1 MTSQGRRALEGIR
14 ILDFTW
20 VVAGPVAVRIL
31 ADQGAEI
38 IKIERRDTLDLGT
51 RRGGF
56 SGNLHRGKESTVINM
71 ADPRGIA
78 IAQQLAAISDV
89 VIDNFSA
96 RVMRNW
102 GLDYDSLKKI
112 KPDII
117 AVSMSGFGHTGP
129 HKDYVSYGPTLQ
141 ALSGY
146 TLQMRHPGQ
155 EPAGWGYSYAD
166 MTGGYSGALAV
177 LMALWH
183 RKQTGQGQFVD
194 LAQFE
199 AISSLVGPG
208 LLDILN
214 NQTPRNELVG
224 NRSQEAPA
232 APHGVYRCK
241 GDDRWCAIAVF
252 TDAEWQSLCRVLGQP
267 AWTHEAR
274 FASLADRLQHQDAL
288 DEYIESWTQQHTAED
303 VMSRLQ
309 EAGIAAGVVAN
320 GEDLDRDPQLRA
332 RRYWAQLP
340 AQENGK
346 TEDVILDGPPFKLS
360 KTPGYVAAPG
370 PLLGEHTDSVLRR
383 LLNYSDQQNRS
394 AQSRESHRLAR
405 RDSCRAVG
413 TGTRETQ
420 CRLPQSMGLNCI
432 TKPTERAQPWC

>member
-1 MTSQGRRALEGIR
+1 MTSQGRRALEGVR

-31 ADQGAEI
+31 ADQGAEV

-56 SGNLHRGKESTVINM
+56 SGNLHRGKESTVVNM
-71 ADPRGIA
+71 ADPRGIE
-78 IAQQLAAISDV
+78 IAQKLAAISDV

-102 GLDYDSLKKI
+102 GLDYESLKKI
-112 KPDII
+112 RPDII
-117 AVSMSGFGHTGP
+117 AVSMSGFGHSGP

-146 TLQMRHPGQ
+146 TLQMRHPGH

-214 NQTPRNELVG
+214 NQTSSQPVG

-241 GDDRWCAIAVF
+241 GDDRWCAVAVF
-252 TDAEWQSLCRVLGQP
+252 TEAEWQSLCRVLGQP
-267 AWTHEAR
+267 AWTRETR
-274 FASLADRLQHQDAL
+274 FATLADRLQHQDAL
-288 DEYIESWTQQHTAED
+288 DEYIAAWTQQHTTEE
-303 VMSRLQ
+303 VMTRLQ
-309 EAGIAAGVVAN
+309 EVGIAAGVVAN

-332 RRYWAQLP
+332 RGYWAQLP

-360 KTPGYVAAPG
+360 QTPGYVAAPG

-383 LLNYSDQQNRS
+383 LLNYSNQKI
-394 AQSRESHRLAR
+394 AQLKAERVIASHAEIH
-405 RDSCRAVG
+405 A
-413 TGTRETQ
+413 
-420 CRLPQSMGLNCI
+420 
-432 TKPTERAQPWC
+432 ERTA

>member
-1 MTSQGRRALEGIR
+1 MPLPQKGRRALEGVR

-71 ADPRGIA
+71 ADPRGIE
-78 IAQQLAAISDV
+78 IAQKLAAISDV

-102 GLDYDSLKKI
+102 GLDYESLKKI

-146 TLQMRHPGQ
+146 TLQMRHPGH

-214 NQTPRNELVG
+214 NQTPSEPVG
-224 NRSQEAPA
+224 NRSQEAAA

-252 TDAEWQSLCRVLGQP
+252 TEAEWQSLCHVLGQP
-267 AWTHEAR
+267 AWTREAR

-288 DEYIESWTQQHTAED
+288 DEYIESWTQQHPAEE

-309 EAGIAAGVVAN
+309 EAGIAAGIVAN
-320 GEDLDRDPQLRA
+320 GEDLDRDPQLQA
-332 RRYWAQLP
+332 RGYWAQLP
-340 AQENGK
+340 SQENGK
-346 TEDVILDGPPFKLS
+346 TEDIILDGPPFKLS

-383 LLNYSDQQNRS
+383 LLNYSDQQIAQLKAERVIASHAEIHAERS
-394 AQSRESHRLAR
+394 A
-405 RDSCRAVG
+405 RD
-413 TGTRETQ
+413 
-420 CRLPQSMGLNCI
+420 
-432 TKPTERAQPWC
+432 

>member
-1 MTSQGRRALEGIR
+1 MSPPQKGRRALEGIR

-31 ADQGAEI
+31 ADQGAEV

-56 SGNLHRGKESTVINM
+56 SGNLHRGKESTVVNM
-71 ADPRGIA
+71 ADPRGIE
-78 IAQQLAAISDV
+78 IAQKLAAVSDV

-102 GLDYDSLKKI
+102 GLDYESLKKI

-146 TLQMRHPGQ
+146 TLQMRHPGH

-214 NQTPRNELVG
+214 NQTPSEPVG

-267 AWTHEAR
+267 AWTRETR

-288 DEYIESWTQQHTAED
+288 DEYMTAWTQQHTAEE

-332 RRYWAQLP
+332 RGYWAQLP

-346 TEDVILDGPPFKLS
+346 TENVILDGPPFKLS

-370 PLLGEHTDSVLRR
+370 PLLGEHTDESILRR
-383 LLNYSDQQNRS
+383 LLNYSDQQI
-394 AQSRESHRLAR
+394 AQLKAERVIASHAEIHAERTK
-405 RDSCRAVG
+405 RD
-413 TGTRETQ
+413 
-420 CRLPQSMGLNCI
+420 
-432 TKPTERAQPWC
+432 

>member
-1 MTSQGRRALEGIR
+1 MTSQRTGRRTLEGIR

-31 ADQGAEI
+31 ADQGAEV

-71 ADPRGIA
+71 ADPRGIE
-78 IAQQLAAISDV
+78 IAQQLAALSDV

-102 GLDYDSLKKI
+102 GLDYGSLKKI

-146 TLQMRHPGQ
+146 TLQMRHPGKA
-155 EPAGWGYSYAD
+155 PAGWGYSYAD

-194 LAQFE
+194 LSQFE

-214 NQTPRNELVG
+214 NQASSQPVG

-252 TDAEWQSLCRVLGQP
+252 TDAEWQRLCRVLGQP
-267 AWTHEAR
+267 AWTREAR
-274 FASLADRLQHQDAL
+274 FTSLADRLHHQDAL
-288 DEYIESWTQQHTAED
+288 DGYIESWTRQHTAEE
-303 VMSRLQ
+303 VMTRLQ
-309 EAGIAAGVVAN
+309 EAAVAAGVVAN

-332 RRYWAQLP
+332 RGYWARLP

-346 TEDVILDGPPFKLS
+346 TEEVILDGPPFKLS
-360 KTPGYVAAPG
+360 QTPGYVAAPG

-383 LLNYSDQQNRS
+383 LLNYSDQQIAQLKAERVIASHAEIHAERS
-394 AQSRESHRLAR
+394 A
-405 RDSCRAVG
+405 RD
-413 TGTRETQ
+413 
-420 CRLPQSMGLNCI
+420 
-432 TKPTERAQPWC
+432 

>member
-1 MTSQGRRALEGIR
+1 MTQQPHGRRALEGVR

-20 VVAGPVAVRIL
+20 VVAGPVATRIL

-56 SGNLHRGKESTVINM
+56 SGNLHRGKQSTVVNM
-71 ADPRGIA
+71 VDPRGIDLA
-78 IAQQLAAISDV
+78 KRLAAVSDV

-96 RVMRNW
+96 RVMHNW
-102 GLDYDSLKKI
+102 GLDYAGLKQL

-146 TLQMRHPGQ
+146 TLQMRHPEG

-177 LMALWH
+177 LAALWH
-183 RKQTGQGQFVD
+183 RRRTGQGQFVD
-194 LAQFE
+194 LSQFE

-208 LLDILN
+208 LLDLLN
-214 NQTPRNELVG
+214 RDTASQPVG

-232 APHGVYRCK
+232 APHGVYRCR
-241 GDDRWCAIAVF
+241 GADRWCAIAVF
-252 TDAEWQSLCRVLGQP
+252 SDEEWRSLCRVMGNPTWAAQP
-267 AWTHEAR
+267 R
-274 FASLADRLQHQDAL
+274 FASVAKRLQHREDL
-288 DEYIESWTQQHTAED
+288 DRHLETWTRRLAPEE
-303 VMSRLQ
+303 VAARLQ
-309 EAGIAAGVVAN
+309 AAGVAASGVAN

-332 RRYWAQLP
+332 RGYWARLP
-340 AQENGK
+340 TKQEDGR
-346 TEDVILDGPPFKLS
+346 TDVVLDGPPFTLS
-360 KTPGYVAAPG
+360 RTPGYVAAPG
-370 PLLGEHTDSVLRR
+370 PLLGEQTDDVLRR
-383 LLNYSDQQNRS
+383 VLGLS
-394 AQSRESHRLAR
+394 AQQVAALQADRIVASHA
-405 RDSCRAVG
+405 DIAA
-413 TGTRETQ
+413 
-420 CRLPQSMGLNCI
+420 
-432 TKPTERAQPWC
+432 ERQPGNSQ

>member
-1 MTSQGRRALEGIR
+1 MTSQRTGRRTLEGVR

-31 ADQGAEI
+31 ADQGAEV

-71 ADPRGIA
+71 ADPRGIE
-78 IAQQLAAISDV
+78 IAQQLAALSDV

-146 TLQMRHPGQ
+146 TLQMRHPGKA
-155 EPAGWGYSYAD
+155 PAGWGYSYAD

-194 LAQFE
+194 LSQFE

-214 NQTPRNELVG
+214 NQTPSQPVG

-252 TDAEWQSLCRVLGQP
+252 TDAEWQRLCRVLGQP
-267 AWTHEAR
+267 AWTREAR

-288 DEYIESWTQQHTAED
+288 DGYIEAWTRQHTAEE
-303 VMSRLQ
+303 VMTRLQ
-309 EAGIAAGVVAN
+309 EADVAAGVVAN

-332 RRYWAQLP
+332 RGYWARLP
-340 AQENGK
+340 AQEGGK
-346 TEDVILDGPPFKLS
+346 TEEVILDGPPFKLS
-360 KTPGYVAAPG
+360 QTPGYVATPG

-383 LLNYSDQQNRS
+383 LLNYSDQQIAQLKAEKVIASHAEIHAERS
-394 AQSRESHRLAR
+394 V
-405 RDSCRAVG
+405 RD
-413 TGTRETQ
+413 
-420 CRLPQSMGLNCI
+420 
-432 TKPTERAQPWC
+432 

>member
-1 MTSQGRRALEGIR
+1 MSPPQKGRRALEGVR

-31 ADQGAEI
+31 ADQGAEV

-56 SGNLHRGKESTVINM
+56 SGNLHRGKESTVVNM
-71 ADPRGIA
+71 ADPRGIE
-78 IAQQLAAISDV
+78 IAQKLAAVSDV

-102 GLDYDSLKKI
+102 GLDYESLKKI

-146 TLQMRHPGQ
+146 TLQMRHPGH

-214 NQTPRNELVG
+214 NQTPSEPVG

-252 TDAEWQSLCRVLGQP
+252 TEAEWQSLCRVLGQP
-267 AWTHEAR
+267 AWTREAR

-288 DEYIESWTQQHTAED
+288 DGYIEAWTQQHTAEE

-332 RRYWAQLP
+332 RGYWAQLP

-346 TEDVILDGPPFKLS
+346 TEEVILDGPPFKLS

-383 LLNYSDQQNRS
+383 LLNYSDQQI
-394 AQSRESHRLAR
+394 AQLKAERVIASHAEIHAERTK
-405 RDSCRAVG
+405 RD
-413 TGTRETQ
+413 
-420 CRLPQSMGLNCI
+420 
-432 TKPTERAQPWC
+432 

>member
-1 MTSQGRRALEGIR
+1 MTRQPRGRRALEGVR

-20 VVAGPVAVRIL
+20 VVAGPVATRIL

-56 SGNLHRGKESTVINM
+56 SGNLHRGKQSTVVNM
-71 ADPRGIA
+71 ADPRGIDLA
-78 IAQQLAAISDV
+78 KRLAAVSDV

-102 GLDYDSLKKI
+102 GLDYAGLKRL

-146 TLQMRHPGQ
+146 TLQMRHPGG

-177 LMALWH
+177 LAALWH
-183 RKQTGQGQFVD
+183 RKRTGQGQFVD
-194 LAQFE
+194 LSQFE

-208 LLDILN
+208 LLDLLN
-214 NQTPRNELVG
+214 RDTASEPVG

-232 APHGVYRCK
+232 APHGVYRCR
-241 GDDRWCAIAVF
+241 GEDRWCALAVF
-252 TDAEWQSLCRVLGQP
+252 SDEEWRSLCRVMGNP
-267 AWTHEAR
+267 AWATQPR
-274 FASLADRLQHQDAL
+274 FASLASRLHHREDLDRHVQGWTGGHAPEEIMARLQ
-288 DEYIESWTQQHTAED
+288 S
-303 VMSRLQ
+303 V
-309 EAGIAAGVVAN
+309 GVAASVVAN
-320 GEDLDRDPQLRA
+320 GEDLDRDPQLRS
-332 RRYWAQLP
+332 REYWARLP
-340 AQENGK
+340 AKQEDGRA
-346 TEDVILDGPPFKLS
+346 DVVLDGPPFKLS
-360 KTPGYVAAPG
+360 RTPGYVAVPG
-370 PLLGEHTDSVLRR
+370 PLLGEHTDDVLRR
-383 LLNYSDQQNRS
+383 VLGLS
-394 AQSRESHRLAR
+394 AQQVAALKADRVVASHTDIA
-405 RDSCRAVG
+405 A
-413 TGTRETQ
+413 
-420 CRLPQSMGLNCI
+420 
-432 TKPTERAQPWC
+432 ERQFGNSQ

>member
-155 EPAGWGYSYAD
+155 KPAGWGYSYAD

-214 NQTPRNELVG
+214 NQTQSQSVG

-252 TDAEWQSLCRVLGQP
+252 TEAEWQSLCRVLGQP

-288 DEYIESWTQQHTAED
+288 DEYIESWTQQHTAEK
-303 VMSRLQ
+303 VMARLQ

-332 RRYWAQLP
+332 RGYWAQLP

-346 TEDVILDGPPFKLS
+346 TEEVILDGPPFKLS

-383 LLNYSDQQNRS
+383 LLNYSDQQIAQLKAERVIASHAEIHAERS
-394 AQSRESHRLAR
+394 AQ
-405 RDSCRAVG
+405 D
-413 TGTRETQ
+413 
-420 CRLPQSMGLNCI
+420 
-432 TKPTERAQPWC
+432 

>member
-1 MTSQGRRALEGIR
+1 MPLPQKGRRALEGVR

-71 ADPRGIA
+71 ADPRGIE
-78 IAQQLAAISDV
+78 IAQKLAAISDV

-102 GLDYDSLKKI
+102 GLDYESLKKI

-146 TLQMRHPGQ
+146 TLQMRHPGH

-214 NQTPRNELVG
+214 NQTPSQPVG

-252 TDAEWQSLCRVLGQP
+252 TETEWQRLCRVLGQP
-267 AWTHEAR
+267 AWTREAR
-274 FASLADRLQHQDAL
+274 FATLADRLQHQNTLDAH
-288 DEYIESWTQQHTAED
+288 IEAWTQQHTAEE

-309 EAGIAAGVVAN
+309 EAGIAAGVVVN
-320 GEDLDRDPQLRA
+320 GEDLDRDPQLQA
-332 RRYWAQLP
+332 RGYWAQLP

-370 PLLGEHTDSVLRR
+370 PLLGEHTDSVLRH
-383 LLNYSDQQNRS
+383 LLNYSDQQI
-394 AQSRESHRLAR
+394 AQLKAERVIASHAEIH
-405 RDSCRAVG
+405 A
-413 TGTRETQ
+413 
-420 CRLPQSMGLNCI
+420 
-432 TKPTERAQPWC
+432 ERTAQD

>member
-1 MTSQGRRALEGIR
+1 M
-14 ILDFTW
+14 
-20 VVAGPVAVRIL
+20 VAGPVAVRIL
-31 ADQGAEI
+31 ADQGAEV

-56 SGNLHRGKESTVINM
+56 SGNLHRGKESTVVNM
-71 ADPRGIA
+71 ADPRGIE
-78 IAQQLAAISDV
+78 IAQKLAAISDV

-102 GLDYDSLKKI
+102 GLDYESLKKI

-146 TLQMRHPGQ
+146 TLQMRHPGH

-214 NQTPRNELVG
+214 NQTPRNQPVG

-252 TDAEWQSLCRVLGQP
+252 TETEWQSLCRVLGQP
-267 AWTHEAR
+267 AWTRETR

-288 DEYIESWTQQHTAED
+288 DGYIEAWTQQHTAEE
-303 VMSRLQ
+303 VMARLQ

-332 RRYWAQLP
+332 RGYWAQLP

-346 TEDVILDGPPFKLS
+346 TENVILDGPPFKLS

-383 LLNYSDQQNRS
+383 LLNYSDQQI
-394 AQSRESHRLAR
+394 AQLKAERVIASHAEIH
-405 RDSCRAVG
+405 A
-413 TGTRETQ
+413 
-420 CRLPQSMGLNCI
+420 
-432 TKPTERAQPWC
+432 ERAKRD

>member
-1 MTSQGRRALEGIR
+1 MTSRKKDWRALEGVR

-71 ADPRGIA
+71 ADPRGIE
-78 IAQQLAAISDV
+78 IAQKLAAISDV

-102 GLDYDSLKKI
+102 GLDYESLKKI

-146 TLQMRHPGQ
+146 TLQMRHPGR

-214 NQTPRNELVG
+214 NQTPSQPVG

-252 TDAEWQSLCRVLGQP
+252 TEAEWQSLCRVLGQP
-267 AWTHEAR
+267 AWTREAR
-274 FASLADRLQHQDAL
+274 FATLADRLQHQDDL
-288 DEYIESWTQQHTAED
+288 DGYIEAWTQQHPAEE
-303 VMSRLQ
+303 VMTRLQ

-320 GEDLDRDPQLRA
+320 GEDLDRDPQLQA
-332 RRYWAQLP
+332 RKYWAQLP
-340 AQENGK
+340 ARENGK

-383 LLNYSDQQNRS
+383 LLNYSDRQI
-394 AQSRESHRLAR
+394 AQLKAERVIASHAEIHAERTG
-405 RDSCRAVG
+405 RD
-413 TGTRETQ
+413 
-420 CRLPQSMGLNCI
+420 
-432 TKPTERAQPWC
+432 

>member
-1 MTSQGRRALEGIR
+1 MSLLQKGQRALEGVR

-31 ADQGAEI
+31 ADQGAEV

-56 SGNLHRGKESTVINM
+56 SGNLHRGKESTVIDM
-71 ADPRGIA
+71 ATPRGIE
-78 IAQQLAAISDV
+78 IARKLAAVSDV

-102 GLDYDSLKKI
+102 GLDYESLKKI

-146 TLQMRHPGQ
+146 TLQMRHPGR

-177 LMALWH
+177 LTALWH

-214 NQTPRNELVG
+214 NRTSSQPVG

-252 TDAEWQSLCRVLGQP
+252 TEAEWQRLRRVLGQP
-267 AWTHEAR
+267 AWTSEAR
-274 FASLADRLQHQDAL
+274 FATLADRLQHQDDL
-288 DEYIESWTQQHTAED
+288 DGYIEAWTQQHAAGE
-303 VMSRLQ
+303 VMTRLQ
-309 EAGIAAGVVAN
+309 AAGIAAGVVAN

-332 RRYWAQLP
+332 RRYWARLP

-346 TEDVILDGPPFKLS
+346 TEDVVLDGPPFKLS

-383 LLNYSDQQNRS
+383 LLNYSDQQI
-394 AQSRESHRLAR
+394 AQLKEECVIASHAEIH
-405 RDSCRAVG
+405 A
-413 TGTRETQ
+413 
-420 CRLPQSMGLNCI
+420 
-432 TKPTERAQPWC
+432 ERAKRG

>member
-1 MTSQGRRALEGIR
+1 MPTRHTGRRALEGVR

-20 VVAGPVAVRIL
+20 VVAGPVAARIL
-31 ADQGAEI
+31 ADQGAEL

-71 ADPRGIA
+71 ADPRGIE

-96 RVMRNW
+96 RVMKNW

-146 TLQMRHPGQ
+146 TLQMRHPGK

-194 LAQFE
+194 LSQFE

-208 LLDILN
+208 MLDLLN
-214 NQTPRNELVG
+214 NKNPSEFGEPRG
-224 NRSQEAPA
+224 NQSQEAPA
-232 APHGVYRCK
+232 APHGVYRCQ

-252 TDAEWQSLCRVLGQP
+252 TEEEWQHLCEVLDHP
-267 AWTHEAR
+267 AWTREPR
-274 FASLADRLQHQDAL
+274 FATLAQRLQNQADL
-288 DEYIESWTQQHTAED
+288 DRQLEDWTRQHTAEE
-303 VMSRLQ
+303 VMTRLQ
-309 EAGIAAGVVAN
+309 AAGVAAGVVAN
-320 GEDLDRDPQLRA
+320 GEDLDRDPHLNA
-332 RRYWAQLP
+332 REYWARMP
-340 AQENGK
+340 AQEAG
-346 TEDVILDGPPFKLS
+346 EAIDVVLDGPPLKLS
-360 KTPGYVAAPG
+360 QTPGYVAAPG
-370 PLLGEHTDSVLRR
+370 PLLGEHTESVLSR
-383 LLNYSDQQNRS
+383 LLNYSEKKIAQLKAERVIATS
-394 AQSRESHRLAR
+394 AEIQA
-405 RDSCRAVG
+405 
-413 TGTRETQ
+413 
-420 CRLPQSMGLNCI
+420 
-432 TKPTERAQPWC
+432 ERATQQ

>member
-1 MTSQGRRALEGIR
+1 MTRQPRGRRALEGVR

-20 VVAGPVAVRIL
+20 VVAGPVATRIL

-56 SGNLHRGKESTVINM
+56 SGNLHRGKQSTVVNM
-71 ADPRGIA
+71 ADPRGID
-78 IAQQLAAISDV
+78 LAKRLVAVSDV

-102 GLDYDSLKKI
+102 GLDYAGLKRL
-112 KPDII
+112 KPDVI

-146 TLQMRHPGQ
+146 TLQMRHPGG

-177 LMALWH
+177 LAALWH
-183 RKQTGQGQFVD
+183 RKRTGQGQFVD
-194 LAQFE
+194 LSQFE

-208 LLDILN
+208 LLDLLN
-214 NQTPRNELVG
+214 RDTASEPVG

-232 APHGVYRCK
+232 APHGVYRCR
-241 GDDRWCAIAVF
+241 GEDRWCTIAVF
-252 TDAEWQSLCRVLGQP
+252 SDEEWRSLCRVMGNPTWAAQP
-267 AWTHEAR
+267 R
-274 FASLADRLQHQDAL
+274 FASLTSRLQHREDL
-288 DEYIESWTQQHTAED
+288 DRHVQEWTGGHAPED
-303 VMSRLQ
+303 VMARLQ
-309 EAGIAAGVVAN
+309 AAGVAASVVAN

-332 RRYWAQLP
+332 RGYWARLP
-340 AQENGK
+340 AKQEDGR
-346 TEDVILDGPPFKLS
+346 TDVVLDGPPFKLS
-360 KTPGYVAAPG
+360 RTPGYVAAPG
-370 PLLGEHTDSVLRR
+370 PLLGEQTDDVLRR
-383 LLNYSDQQNRS
+383 ELGLS
-394 AQSRESHRLAR
+394 AQQVADLKADRVVASHADIAAER
-405 RDSCRAVG
+405 
-413 TGTRETQ
+413 
-420 CRLPQSMGLNCI
+420 QSGNS
-432 TKPTERAQPWC
+432 Q